1 MPTVRPGTAPAVMNA
16 PVSTSL
22 PPQFAGWFAGRG
34 WAPHPH
40 QGEMLAAVQGG
51 RDALL
56 IAPTGAGKTLAG
68 FLPSLIDL
76 ACRGSLER
84 DFGGLH
90 TLYISPLK
98 ALAVDIARNLE
109 TPVHE
114 MALDISCETRTG
126 DTPHAK
132 RTRQRKRPPDILMTT
147 PESLSLL
154 LTYADAPRLFGR
166 LRCLI
171 LDELH
176 AIMPSKRGDLL
187 ALAMARLATL
197 APAARR
203 IGLSATVHDEVAAR
217 RWLAA
222 DGAGEGVRIVRA
234 PPGAA
239 PDISIVESEAR
250 IPWSGHMALHALP
263 AVYAQIG
270 AHRTTLV
277 FVNTRGQAEI
287 VFRQLWRMNEDGLA
301 IALHHGSLE
310 REQRRKVEAAMAR
323 GALRAVVCT
332 SSLDLGI
339 DWGDVDLVIQMGA
352 PKGASRLLQRLGRA
366 NHRYDEPSK
375 AILVP
380 GNRFE
385 FMESRAAIEAVEA
398 GELDG
403 DPPREGGLDV
413 LAQHL
418 VGLCC
423 GARPTADEMFAEVNR
438 CAPYAGLSRRAF
450 DDVLDFVA
458 TGGYALGAYERFKR
472 LSVDGNGRYHIA
484 GPRFARQHR
493 MNAGAIVEAQMLRVR
508 AGGRNLGQVEEYF
521 VNGLVKG
528 DTFIFA
534 GEMLEFNEVREMTVY
549 ARKAKGVD
557 APKVPAYGGGRLPL
571 STNLADRVR
580 ALIAD
585 PAGWR
590 GFPEQVRHWLDAHA
604 ERSVFPQADGLLVET
619 FPRQGKIYT
628 VAYCFEGRNAHQTLG
643 MLLTR
648 RMERAGLGPLGF
660 VATDYVIAVWSLER
674 PEDLDGLFDPD
685 MLGDDLE
692 AWMAE
697 STLLK
702 RTFRNVATIA
712 GLIERNHPGQQKTGR
727 QITFSADLIY
737 NVLRRHEPNHILLRA
752 TRQDAATGLTDIRR
766 LGEMLTRVRG
776 RIRHQKLDRVSPLA
790 VPILLEIGRELVSG
804 EAVEDLLAREEDLVA
819 EAGLAAG
826 PLPRKSGESGLNA
839 G

>member
-1 MPTVRPGTAPAVMNA
+1 MNA
-16 PVSTSL
+16 PTAPGL
-22 PPQFAGWFAGRG
+22 PPQFADWFAGRG

-40 QGEMLAAVQGG
+40 QLEMLAAVQDG

-76 ACRGSLER
+76 AGRGSLER

-109 TPVHE
+109 TPVRE
-114 MALDISCETRTG
+114 MALDIRCETRTG

-154 LTYADAPRLFGR
+154 LTYADAGRLLGR

-171 LDELH
+171 VDEQH
-176 AIMPSKRGDLL
+176 ALMPNKRGDLL

-197 APAARR
+197 APEARR
-203 IGLSATVHDEVAAR
+203 IGLSATVHDEAAAR

-222 DGAGEGVRIVRA
+222 DGEGEDVRIVRA
-234 PPGAA
+234 PPGAE
-239 PDISIVESEAR
+239 PDISIVKSEAR
-250 IPWSGHMALHALP
+250 IPWSGHMALHALT
-263 AVYAQIG
+263 AVYAQIKT
-270 AHRTTLV
+270 HRTTLV

-287 VFRQLWRMNEDGLA
+287 VFRQLWRMNDDGLA

-339 DWGDVDLVIQMGA
+339 DWGDVDLVVQMGA

-366 NHRYDEPSK
+366 NHRYDEPSR

-385 FMESRAAIEAVEA
+385 FMESRAAIEAVHA

-403 DPPREGGLDV
+403 AAPREGGLDV

-423 GARPTADEMFAEVNR
+423 GARLTADRMFAEVR
-438 CAPYAGLSRRAF
+438 RAAPYAGLSRRAF

-472 LSVDGNGRYHIA
+472 LSVDEDGRYRIA

-493 MNAGAIVEAQMLRVR
+493 MNAGVIVESQMLKVR

-534 GEMLEFNEVREMTVY
+534 GEMLEFNEVREMTVF

-571 STNLADRVR
+571 TTNLADRVR
-580 ALIAD
+580 AMIAD
-585 PAGWR
+585 PAGWSE
-590 GFPEQVRHWLDAHA
+590 FPDQVRFWLDRHA
-604 ERSVFPQADGLLVET
+604 EQSVFPQADGLLVET

-702 RTFRNVATIA
+702 RTFRTVATIA
-712 GLIERNHPGQQKTGR
+712 GLIERNHPGQRKTGR
-727 QITFSADLIY
+727 QVTFSADLIY

-766 LGEMLTRVRG
+766 LGEMLTRVQG

-790 VPILLEIGRELVSG
+790 VPILLEIGRESVAG
-804 EAVEDLLAREEDLVA
+804 EAVEDLLAREEELVA
-819 EAGLAAG
+819 EAGLDG
-826 PLPRKSGESGLNA
+826 GG
-839 G
+839 

>member
-1 MPTVRPGTAPAVMNA
+1 MGQSPLPPPNAPTLMNA
-16 PVSTSL
+16 PAADGL
-22 PPQFAGWFAGRG
+22 PPQFADWFAGRS
-34 WAPHPH
+34 WAPFPH
-40 QGEMLAAVQGG
+40 QLEMLAAVQGG

-68 FLPSLIDL
+68 FLPSLIGL
-76 ACRGSLER
+76 AGRGSLER

-109 TPVHE
+109 APVRE
-114 MALDISCETRTG
+114 MALEIRCETRTG

-154 LTYADAPRLFGR
+154 LTYADASRLFGR

-171 LDELH
+171 VDELH
-176 AIMPSKRGDLL
+176 ALMPSKRGDLL

-197 APAARR
+197 APDARR
-203 IGLSATVHDEVAAR
+203 IGLSATVHDEAAAR

-222 DGAGEGVRIVRA
+222 DAEGAEVRIVRA
-234 PPGAA
+234 PPGAD

-263 AVYAQIG
+263 AVYAQIR

-287 VFRQLWRMNEDGLA
+287 VFRQLWRMNDDGLA

-366 NHRYDEPSK
+366 NHRYDEPSR

-385 FMESRAAIEAVEA
+385 FMESRAAIEAVHA

-403 DPPREGGLDV
+403 EAPREGGLDV

-423 GARPTADEMFAEVNR
+423 GARPTADDLFAELRR

-472 LSVDGNGRYHIA
+472 LTVDEQGRYHIA

-493 MNAGAIVEAQMLRVR
+493 MNAGVIVEAQMLRVR

-521 VNGLVKG
+521 VNGLVRG

-534 GEMLEFNEVREMTVY
+534 GEMLEFNEVREMTVH
-549 ARKAKGVD
+549 ARKARGVD

-571 STNLADRVR
+571 TTNLADRVR
-580 ALIAD
+580 AMIAD
-585 PAGWR
+585 PAGW
-590 GFPEQVRHWLDAHA
+590 GAFPDQVRVWLDRHA
-604 ERSVFPQADGLLVET
+604 EQSVFPQADGLLVET

-702 RTFRNVATIA
+702 RTFRTVATIA
-712 GLIERNHPGQQKTGR
+712 GLIERNHPGQRKTGR
-727 QITFSADLIY
+727 QVTFSADLIY

-766 LGEMLTRVRG
+766 LGEMLTRVQG

-790 VPILLEIGRELVSG
+790 VPILLEIGRESVTG
-804 EAVEDLLAREEDLVA
+804 EAVEDLLAREEELVA
-819 EAGLAAG
+819 EAGLDGGAPA
-826 PLPRKSGESGLNA
+826 R
-839 G
+839 

>member
-1 MPTVRPGTAPAVMNA
+1 MNA
-16 PVSTSL
+16 PAAPGL
-22 PPQFAGWFAGRG
+22 PTPFADWFAGRG

-40 QGEMLAAVQGG
+40 QLEMLAAVQDG

-76 ACRGSLER
+76 AGRGSLER

-90 TLYISPLK
+90 TLYVSPLK

-109 TPVHE
+109 APVRE
-114 MALDISCETRTG
+114 MALEIRCETRTG

-132 RTRQRKRPPDILMTT
+132 RTRQRRRPPDILMTT

-154 LTYADAPRLFGR
+154 LTYADAGRLFAR

-171 LDELH
+171 VDEQH
-176 AIMPSKRGDLL
+176 ALMPNKRGDLL

-197 APAARR
+197 APEARR
-203 IGLSATVHDEVAAR
+203 IGLSATVHDEAAAR
-217 RWLAA
+217 RWIAA
-222 DGAGEGVRIVRA
+222 DREGEDVRIVRA
-234 PPGAA
+234 PPGAD
-239 PDISIVESEAR
+239 PEISIVESEAR

-263 AVYAQIG
+263 AVYAHIK

-339 DWGDVDLVIQMGA
+339 DWGDVDLVVQMGA

-366 NHRYDEPSK
+366 NHRYDEPSR

-385 FMESRAAIEAVEA
+385 FMESRAAIEAVRA

-403 DPPREGGLDV
+403 EAPREGGLDV

-423 GARPTADEMFAEVNR
+423 GSRLTADAMFAEVR
-438 CAPYAGLSRRAF
+438 RAAPYAGLSRRTF

-472 LSVDGNGRYHIA
+472 LSVDEEGRYRIA

-493 MNAGAIVEAQMLRVR
+493 MNAGVIVESQMLRVR

-571 STNLADRVR
+571 TTNLADRVR
-580 ALIAD
+580 AMIAD
-585 PAGWR
+585 AAGWR
-590 GFPEQVRHWLDAHA
+590 EFPEQVRFWLDRHA
-604 ERSVFPQADGLLVET
+604 EQSVFPQADGLLVET

-702 RTFRNVATIA
+702 RTFRTVATVA
-712 GLIERNHPGQQKTGR
+712 GLIERNHPGQRKTGR
-727 QITFSADLIY
+727 QVTFSADLIY

-766 LGEMLTRVRG
+766 LGEMLTRVQG

-790 VPILLEIGRELVSG
+790 VPILLEIGRESVAG
-804 EAVEDLLAREEDLVA
+804 EAVENLLAREEELVA
-819 EAGLAAG
+819 EAGLDGGALRRNDA
-826 PLPRKSGESGLNA
+826 
-839 G
+839 

>member
-1 MPTVRPGTAPAVMNA
+1 MNA
-16 PVSTSL
+16 PPPSPQTPSLPVAVL
-22 PPQFAGWFAGRG
+22 PPQFADWFSERG

-40 QGEMLAAVQGG
+40 QLQMLATVQGG

-56 IAPTGAGKTLAG
+56 IAPTGAGKTLSG

-76 ACRGSLER
+76 AGRTSLER

-109 TPVHE
+109 APVRE
-114 MALDISCETRTG
+114 MALEIRCETRTG
-126 DTPHAK
+126 DTPNAK

-154 LTYADAPRLFGR
+154 LTYPETARMFGR
-166 LRCLI
+166 LKCLVI
-171 LDELH
+171 DELH
-176 AIMPSKRGDLL
+176 AFAPTKRGDLL
-187 ALAMARLATL
+187 ALAMSRLHSL
-197 APAARR
+197 APDARR
-203 IGLSATVHDEVAAR
+203 IGLSATVHDEAAFR
-217 RWLAA
+217 SWIAPDA
-222 DGAGEGVRIVRA
+222 EGGAVQIVRA
-234 PPGAA
+234 PPGPD
-239 PDISIVESEAR
+239 PDISIIQSEAR
-250 IPWSGHMALHALP
+250 IPWSGHMATHSMP
-263 AVYAQIG
+263 EVYDLIG
-270 AHRTTLV
+270 QHRTTLV
-277 FVNTRGQAEI
+277 FVNTRAQAEI
-287 VFRQLWRMNEDGLA
+287 IFRLLWRMNEEGLA

-310 REQRRKVEAAMAR
+310 REQRRKVEAAMTR
-323 GALRAVVCT
+323 GDLRAVVCT

-366 NHRYDEPSK
+366 NHRYNEPSK

-385 FMESRAAIEAVEA
+385 FMESRAAMEAVDA
-398 GELDG
+398 GDLDG
-403 DPPREGGLDV
+403 DPEKEGGLDV

-418 VGLCC
+418 VGICC
-423 GARPTADEMFAEVNR
+423 GDRLTADQMFDEISR
-438 CAPYAGLSRRAF
+438 CAPYRSLSRRVF
-450 DDVLDFVA
+450 DEVLDFVT
-458 TGGYALGAYERFKR
+458 TGGYALGAYEKYKR
-472 LSVDGNGRYHIA
+472 LTVDDQGRYHIA

-493 MNAGAIVEAQMLRVR
+493 MNAGVIVEAQLLKVR
-508 AGGRNLGQVEEYF
+508 AGGRNLGQVEEWF

-534 GEMLEFNEVREMTVY
+534 GQMLEFNEVREMTVY

-571 STNLADRVR
+571 TTNLADRVR
-580 ALIAD
+580 AFLAD
-585 PAGWR
+585 PKTWDVY
-590 GFPEQVRHWLDAHA
+590 PEQVRSWLDFQA

-619 FPRQGKIYT
+619 FPRQDKWYT

-648 RMERAGLGPLGF
+648 RMDRAGLGPLGF
-660 VATDYVIAVWSLER
+660 VGTDYVIGTWSLKP
-674 PEDLDGLFDPD
+674 PEDLDSLFDPD

-702 RTFRNVATIA
+702 RTFKNVAIIA
-712 GLIERNHPGQQKTGR
+712 GLIERNHPGQEKTGR

-737 NVLRRHEPNHILLRA
+737 NVLRRHEPNHILMRA

-766 LGEMLTRVRG
+766 LGEMLTRVQG
-776 RIRHQKLDRVSPLA
+776 KIHHQRLDKVSPLA
-790 VPILLEIGRELVSG
+790 VPVLLEIGRESVGG
-804 EAVEDLLAREEDLVA
+804 EAIEDLLAREEELVA
-819 EAGLAAG
+819 EAGL
-826 PLPRKSGESGLNA
+826 R
-839 G
+839 

>member
-1 MPTVRPGTAPAVMNA
+1 MNA
-16 PVSTSL
+16 PAAPGL
-22 PPQFAGWFAGRG
+22 PTRFADWFAGRG

-40 QGEMLAAVQGG
+40 QLEMLAAVQDG

-68 FLPSLIDL
+68 FLPSLIGL
-76 ACRGSLER
+76 AGRGSLER

-109 TPVHE
+109 APVRE
-114 MALDISCETRTG
+114 MALDIRCETRTG

-154 LTYADAPRLFGR
+154 LTYADAARLFGR

-171 LDELH
+171 VDELH
-176 AIMPSKRGDLL
+176 ALMPSKRGDLL

-197 APAARR
+197 APEARR
-203 IGLSATVHDEVAAR
+203 IGLSATVHDEAAAR

-222 DGAGEGVRIVRA
+222 DADGDDVRIVRA
-234 PPGAA
+234 PPGAD
-239 PDISIVESEAR
+239 PDISIVDSEAR

-287 VFRQLWRMNEDGLA
+287 VFRQLWRMNDDGLA

-375 AILVP
+375 AILAP

-385 FMESRAAIEAVEA
+385 FMESRAAIEAVHA

-423 GARPTADEMFAEVNR
+423 GARLTADELFAEVRR

-472 LSVDGNGRYHIA
+472 LTVDEHGRYRIA

-493 MNAGAIVEAQMLRVR
+493 MNAGTIVEAQMLKVR

-521 VNGLVKG
+521 VNGLVRG

-534 GEMLEFNEVREMTVY
+534 GEMLEFNEVREMTVH

-571 STNLADRVR
+571 TTNLADRVR
-580 ALIAD
+580 AMIAD
-585 PAGWR
+585 PAGW
-590 GFPEQVRHWLDAHA
+590 GAFPDQVRVWLDRHA
-604 ERSVFPQADGLLVET
+604 EQSVFPQADGLLVET

-702 RTFRNVATIA
+702 RTFRNVATVA
-712 GLIERNHPGQQKTGR
+712 GLIERNHPGQRKTGR
-727 QITFSADLIY
+727 QVTFSADLIY

-766 LGEMLTRVRG
+766 LGEMLTRVQG
-776 RIRHQKLDRVSPLA
+776 RIRHQKLDKVSPLA
-790 VPILLEIGRELVSG
+790 VPILLEIGRESVAG
-804 EAVEDLLAREEDLVA
+804 EAVEDLLAREEELVA
-819 EAGLAAG
+819 EAGLGGG
-826 PLPRKSGESGLNA
+826 PAR
-839 G
+839 

>member
-1 MPTVRPGTAPAVMNA
+1 MTQPAAGLPAP
-16 PVSTSL
+16 
-22 PPQFAGWFAGRG
+22 FADWFAGRG

-40 QGEMLAAVQGG
+40 QLEMLAAVQGG

-68 FLPSLIDL
+68 FLPSLIGL
-76 ACRGSLER
+76 AGRGSLER

-109 TPVHE
+109 APVRE
-114 MALDISCETRTG
+114 MALDIRCETRTG

-154 LTYADAPRLFGR
+154 LTYADASRLFGR

-171 LDELH
+171 VDEQH
-176 AIMPSKRGDLL
+176 ALMPNKRGDLL

-197 APAARR
+197 APEVRR
-203 IGLSATVHDEVAAR
+203 IGLSATVHDEAAAR
-217 RWLAA
+217 RWIAA
-222 DGAGEGVRIVRA
+222 DGEGEDVRIVRA
-234 PPGAA
+234 PPGADPEIA
-239 PDISIVESEAR
+239 IVESEAR

-263 AVYAQIG
+263 AVYAQIV

-287 VFRQLWRMNEDGLA
+287 VFRQLWRMNDDGLA

-385 FMESRAAIEAVEA
+385 FMESRAAIEAVHA

-403 DPPREGGLDV
+403 EAPREGGLDV

-423 GARPTADEMFAEVNR
+423 GARPTADEMFAEVSR

-472 LSVDGNGRYHIA
+472 LTVDEQGRYRIA

-493 MNAGAIVEAQMLRVR
+493 MNAGVIVEAQMLRVR

-521 VNGLVKG
+521 VNGLVRG

-557 APKVPAYGGGRLPL
+557 APKVPAYGGGGLPL
-571 STNLADRVR
+571 TTDLADRVR
-580 ALIAD
+580 AMIAE

-590 GFPEQVRHWLDAHA
+590 DFPDQVRFWLDRHA
-604 ERSVFPQADGLLVET
+604 EQSVFPQADGLLVET

-674 PEDLDGLFDPD
+674 PEDLDALFDPD

-712 GLIERNHPGQQKTGR
+712 GLIERNHPGQRKTGR
-727 QITFSADLIY
+727 QVTFSADLIY

-766 LGEMLTRVRG
+766 LGEMLTRVQG

-790 VPILLEIGRELVSG
+790 VPILLEIGRESVAG
-804 EAVEDLLAREEDLVA
+804 EAVEDLLAREEELVA
-819 EAGLAAG
+819 EAGLDGG
-826 PLPRKSGESGLNA
+826 PAR
-839 G
+839 

>member
-1 MPTVRPGTAPAVMNA
+1 MNA
-16 PVSTSL
+16 PAAPQL
-22 PPQFAGWFAGRG
+22 PPHFADWFAGRG

-40 QGEMLAAVQGG
+40 QLEMLAAVQDG

-68 FLPSLIDL
+68 FLPSLIGL
-76 ACRGSLER
+76 AGRGSLER

-109 TPVHE
+109 APVRE
-114 MALDISCETRTG
+114 MALEIRCETRTG

-154 LTYADAPRLFGR
+154 LTYADASRLFGR

-171 LDELH
+171 VDELH
-176 AIMPSKRGDLL
+176 ALMPSKRGDLL

-197 APAARR
+197 APEARR
-203 IGLSATVHDEVAAR
+203 IGLSATVHDEAGAR

-222 DGAGEGVRIVRA
+222 DADGEEVRIVRA
-234 PPGAA
+234 PPGAD

-263 AVYAQIG
+263 AVYAQIRT
-270 AHRTTLV
+270 HRTTLV

-287 VFRQLWRMNEDGLA
+287 VFRQLWRMNDDGLA

-366 NHRYDEPSK
+366 NHRYAEPSR

-385 FMESRAAIEAVEA
+385 FMESRAAIEAVHA

-403 DPPREGGLDV
+403 EAPREGGLDV

-423 GARPTADEMFAEVNR
+423 GARPTADDLFAELRR

-472 LSVDGNGRYHIA
+472 LTVDEQGRYHIA

-493 MNAGAIVEAQMLRVR
+493 MNAGVIVEAQMLRVR

-521 VNGLVKG
+521 VNGLVRG

-534 GEMLEFNEVREMTVY
+534 GEMLEFNEVREMTVH
-549 ARKAKGVD
+549 ARKARGVD
-557 APKVPAYGGGRLPL
+557 APRVPAYGGGRLPL
-571 STNLADRVR
+571 TTNLADRVR
-580 ALIAD
+580 AMIAD
-585 PAGWR
+585 PAGW
-590 GFPEQVRHWLDAHA
+590 GAFPDQVRVWLDRHA
-604 ERSVFPQADGLLVET
+604 EQSVFPQADGLLVET

-660 VATDYVIAVWSLER
+660 VATDYVIAVWSMER

-702 RTFRNVATIA
+702 RTFRTVATIA
-712 GLIERNHPGQQKTGR
+712 GLIERNHPGQRKTGR
-727 QITFSADLIY
+727 QVTFSADLIY

-766 LGEMLTRVRG
+766 LGEMLTRVQG

-790 VPILLEIGRELVSG
+790 VPILLEIGRESVAG
-804 EAVEDLLAREEDLVA
+804 EAVEDLLAREEELVA
-819 EAGLAAG
+819 EAGLDG
-826 PLPRKSGESGLNA
+826 VPTR
-839 G
+839 